1 MRNLSFRLA
10 LLIAGSAVSLAIS
23 STATAQDAPA
33 AGARTRSLDAY
44 SNQFGVPLAEAQRR
58 IGLQRE
64 IGKIGARLESEEATT
79 FGGLYIEHK
88 PAFRAVVKFTADGA
102 ATLARYTQDP
112 IYTVETA
119 AVPLKEM
126 ADAQRTVYDLLKK
139 AGIES
144 SSRVDVI
151 KGALEFYVAD
161 PTAVQLLQST
171 GALQLPA
178 FVTLHRALSMD
189 TTMEATVEG
198 GRPLSG
204 GRCTSGYTVYGT
216 AAPSTRYLS
225 TAGHCATP
233 LTYNG
238 VTLPRVGVRYQAG
251 TSYDYAWHSTPGF
264 STLTNVIYDGI
275 DTSQRITY
283 VWPYASMA
291 VGDWVCKWG
300 SATGYTCGQIASKTY
315 NAYGHAGF
323 VQVHNPDNL
332 NLSDA
337 GDSGAP
343 WYYDVYEEA
352 WGSHSDSADAV
363 NANDAIYMPMS
374 YISAWGHA
382 VLTTP

>member
-1 MRNLSFRLA
+1 MRYTSSRLA
-10 LLIAGSAVSLAIS
+10 LLAAGTAASLAIS
-23 STATAQDAPA
+23 SVAAAQDAPS
-33 AGARTRSLDAY
+33 AGARTRSAEAY
-44 SNQFGVPLAEAQRR
+44 SKKFGVSLTEAQHR
-58 IGLQRE
+58 IGLQRD
-64 IGKIGARLESEEATT
+64 IGSINARLESDEAAT

-88 PAFRAVVKFTADGA
+88 PAFRVVVKFTANGA
-102 ATLARYTQDP
+102 ATLGRYTQDP
-112 IYTVETA
+112 LFVPEAATVSF
-119 AVPLKEM
+119 KEM

-151 KGALEFYVAD
+151 KSTVEFYVAD
-161 PTAVQLLQST
+161 PAAVQLLQST

-189 TTMEATVEG
+189 PTMEATVEG

-204 GRCTSGYTVYGT
+204 RRCTSGFTVYST
-216 AAPSTRYLS
+216 AAPSNRYLT

-233 LTYNG
+233 ITYNG
-238 VTLPRVGVRYQAG
+238 VTLPRAGYRYEAG

-264 STLTNVIYDGI
+264 SALTNVIYDGI
-275 DTSQRITY
+275 DTSQHITY
-283 VWPYASMA
+283 VWPYANMA

-300 SATGYTCGQIASKTY
+300 SATGYTCGQIVSKTY
-315 NAYGHAGF
+315 NAYGNAGF
-323 VQVHNPDNL
+323 VQVHDPDNL
-332 NLSDA
+332 NLSDG

-343 WYYDVYEEA
+343 WYYDTYEEA

-363 NANDAIYMPMS
+363 NANDAIFMPMS
-374 YISAWGHA
+374 YISASGLA